1 MKNKLWI
8 FARYPQP
15 GHAKTRL
22 IPSIGPLRAA
32 ELQRRMFA
40 WTLEQADQFTHQAD
54 IEVALADGDSA
65 DLAKLGLIPFP
76 ARPQKGADLGSRMER
91 AFAIARGEGF
101 DRTVIIGT
109 DAPDLDTSILTQAFD
124 SLDRCEVVLGPAWDG
139 GYYLIG
145 LRQPIPELFDS
156 ILWGTGSVLN
166 DTLKRA
172 HAMNLSVA
180 LLTPLPDIDRAEDL
194 PLWCRSHGSIGPID
208 LGTISV
214 IIPTLNESSAIAQ
227 TVTPLL
233 QRSDVEVIVVDG
245 KSQDNTASIVRQL
258 GLSVLTSQ
266 EGRGA
271 QINLGASVA
280 RGEYLL
286 FLHADTKLPI
296 DFADRVRRQL
306 AKPRV
311 AAGAFSFDVDD
322 RSQVP
327 PLVRWGTNARSRW
340 LGLPFGDQAIFTRA
354 ETFWQVGGAP
364 HWPILDDVEL
374 VHRLSRKGKIA
385 IDPAPAITSARR
397 WRKLGP
403 WRTWWIN
410 QLVLAGH
417 AVGVSPEKL
426 AHFYRSQTPKSPRLT
441 SSP

>member
-1 MKNKLWI
+1 
-8 FARYPQP
+8 
-15 GHAKTRL
+15 
-22 IPSIGPLRAA
+22 
-32 ELQRRMFA
+32 MFA
-40 WTLEQADQFTHQAD
+40 WTIEQAFPFTHQAD
-54 IEVALADGDSA
+54 VEIALADGEPE
-65 DLAKLGLIPFP
+65 DLAKVDLTPFP
-76 ARPQKGADLGSRMER
+76 CRPQEGTDLGNRMQR
-91 AFAIARGEGF
+91 AFSIARSEGF
-101 DRTVIIGT
+101 QRTVIIGT
-109 DAPDLDTSILTQAFD
+109 DAPRLDLSVLRQAFD

-156 ILWGTGSVLN
+156 IPWGTSTVLD

-180 LLTPLPDIDRAEDL
+180 LLSPLPDIDRAEDL
-194 PLWCRSHGSIGPID
+194 PLWCLSHGPILPVD
-208 LGTISV
+208 LGSVSV
-214 IIPTLNESSAIAQ
+214 IIPTLNESQTIAQ

-233 QRSDVEVIVVDG
+233 RQPNIEVIVVDG
-245 KSQDNTASIVRQL
+245 KSQDNTAAIVRQL
-258 GLSVLTSQ
+258 GLSVLTCQ

-286 FLHADTKLPI
+286 FLHADTTLPT
-296 DFADRVRRQL
+296 DFVDRVRQQL
-306 AKPRV
+306 ARPNV
-311 AAGAFSFDVDD
+311 TAGAFSFDVDD

-327 PLVRWGTNARSRW
+327 RLIRWGTNVRSRW

-374 VHRLSRKGKIA
+374 VRRLRRTGKMV
-385 IDPAPAITSARR
+385 IDPAAAVTSARR

-410 QLVLAGH
+410 QLVLAGY
-417 AVGVSPEKL
+417 AVGFSPERL
-426 AHFYRSQTPKSPRLT
+426 ADFYRSQSPKAPALP
-441 SSP
+441 SSS